1 MNVASVRDVEKQ
13 LADETVENF
22 SVLRFRPN
30 VISANPFPLYPFCLL
45 LTIHSHWLA
54 TLRRGELEV
63 LPPQPGRGVHGL

>member
-30 VISANPFPLYPFCLL
+30 IISMKRHLVTLM
-45 LTIHSHWLA
+45 SLA
-54 TLRRGELEV
+54 W
-63 LPPQPGRGVHGL
+63 H